1 MRAAKMKY
9 SVFFGLV
16 SLLLASTAK
25 SEDIELF
32 VKHNVNIEEKPRVM
46 IVFDTSG
53 SMAFSSTT
61 GDDCGY
67 DYYRRR
73 WILCP
78 DNRLGIAKDTITG
91 LIEDK
96 ENENVDFGLMRF
108 NRDNQGGYVLSGIG
122 SSKSNVKSK
131 INTLEANGGTPLS
144 ETLWEAYLYLTGEKK
159 GYSDN
164 QSIGRDQNIELGDKY
179 ISPFTPIAGEQ
190 RCSSLVNIILM
201 TDGDPSGDT
210 SSNSNISKLYK
221 STFKQDAPVV
231 ENSYM
236 PALAASM
243 HGRDGEDPVEVDLYK
258 DTSDLKDKADIYTI
272 GFGVDGMSRAGEEIL
287 KKTALLGGGDY
298 YRADTAEKL
307 RDDFKKILV
316 AINQRNSSFVSPSV
330 SMNSADQTQS
340 GNSLY
345 YTMFYPEKHTRWQGN
360 LKKLQV
366 KDGEIVDM
374 SNKPALDAEDGIIS
388 KSATTFWSAPGSEDG
403 NKIEQGGVNYQL
415 SKQTSRK
422 LFSDF
427 GQGTLI
433 DFKWNKAKNK
443 VGAKRLRAL
452 FRAENNTEAKQIMN
466 WASGKDVLNE
476 NSDSNIRKDIFGDP
490 LHSKPVTIDYGNNDI
505 RVFVGTN
512 SGVLHAF
519 KDNGNT
525 VNESWAFLP
534 GRLLDIQKSLMNKQ
548 DGTKLYG
555 VDGPITVFHK
565 DINRDNIVNGSDEV
579 WLFFGLRRGGT
590 AYYALDITNPNT
602 PKMLWNAPITPDKTG
617 FKELGQSWSKPLVT
631 YIRSQ
636 KEKPVVI
643 FGAGYDTNKDN
654 ISKTSDSKGRGL
666 FIVDA
671 ESGNLVWSLTP
682 GGPASNTEKAS
693 KFKGIHSIAADLSL
707 MDSDYDGFTD
717 RIYAA
722 DTGGSIWRVDM
733 PRDKP
738 NDTDNPWTHFKFAE
752 LAGSK
757 DKDDRR
763 FFYQPLVARTFFSK
777 VTKTITS
784 NGSYSTRREVPYEAI
799 IIGSGNRA
807 SPLEKIVNNQLY
819 VIRDENT
826 VTRSYQG
833 DEVPDPIYHSQL
845 MQVKDE
851 PFYQAAS
858 KQAFYEK
865 EAELGAL
872 KGWKYQLRVGEKSLA
887 KATVVGGIAYFTSFT
902 PHLDTLI
909 DQCSVG
915 SGGGAL
921 YALHL
926 HYGARVFQKIRYETK
941 REVPS
946 TPVVLYHKESEAE
959 GGEKRST
966 GRLNI
971 ELKSVDSTG
980 GKGPDG
986 SKPSEPFLSAKVVGP
1001 LPKLNDAGKPTFLS
1015 NEVHGITTKQMYI
1028 YKREDHDEK

>member
-1 MRAAKMKY
+1 MKY

-53 SMAFSSTT
+53 SMAFSSEYGTS
-61 GDDCGY
+61 CGY

-78 DNRLGIAKDTITG
+78 DNRLGVAKDTITD

-96 ENENVDFGLMRF
+96 ANENVDFGLMRF
-108 NRDNQGGYVLSGIG
+108 NSDNEGGYVLSGIG
-122 SSKSNVKSK
+122 SSKSDIKNK

-159 GYSDN
+159 VYADN
-164 QSIGRDQNIELGDKY
+164 QSIGRDQNIELGDQY
-179 ISPFTPIAGEQ
+179 ISPFTPKAGEQ
-190 RCSSLVNIILM
+190 RCNSAVNVILM
-201 TDGDPSGDT
+201 TDGDPSVDT
-210 SSNSNISKLYK
+210 SSNSDISKLYK
-221 STFKQDAPVV
+221 NTFKQDTPVI

-236 PALAASM
+236 PALAAAM
-243 HGRDGEDPVEVDLYK
+243 HGRGGKDPVEVDLYPN
-258 DTSDLKDKADIYTI
+258 TSDLKDTAYVYTI
-272 GFGVDGMSRAGEEIL
+272 GFGEGMSGAGEKIL
-287 KKTALLGGGDY
+287 RKTAALGGGDY
-298 YRADTAEKL
+298 YQADTAEKL
-307 RDDFKKILV
+307 KDDFNKILV
-316 AINQRNSSFVSPSV
+316 AINQRSSSFVSPSV
-330 SMNSADQTQS
+330 SMNSSDQTQS

-366 KDGEIVDM
+366 KDGEIIDM
-374 SNKPALDAEDGIIS
+374 SNKPALDTQDGIIS
-388 KSATTFWSAPGSEDG
+388 KDATTFWSKPGSNDG
-403 NKIEQGGVNYQL
+403 NNIEQGGVNYQL
-415 SKQTSRK
+415 SQQTSRK

-427 GQGTLI
+427 GVGSLI
-433 DFKWNKAKNK
+433 PFKWSEAKNA
-443 VGAKRLRAL
+443 VGATQLMDK
-452 FRAENNTEAKQIMN
+452 FGTSTDAETKDLMD
-466 WASGKDVLNE
+466 WVSGLDVLNE
-476 NSDSNIRKDIFGDP
+476 NSDSGRRKDIFGDP
-490 LHSKPVTIDYGNNDI
+490 LHSKPVNIDYGNNDI
-505 RVFVGTN
+505 RVFIGTN
-512 SGVLHAF
+512 SGFLHAF

-525 VNESWAFLP
+525 VKESWAFLP
-534 GRLLDIQKSLMNKQ
+534 GKLLDIQKPLMNKL

-565 DINRDNIVNGSDEV
+565 DINRDSIVNGTDKV

-590 AYYALDITNPNT
+590 AYYALDITNPDT
-602 PKMLWNAPITPDKTG
+602 PKMLWGAPITPQKSG
-617 FKELGQSWSKPLVT
+617 FEELGQSWSKPFVT

-693 KFKGIHSIAADLSL
+693 KFKGIHSIAADVSL

-752 LAGSK
+752 LSGSK
-757 DKDDRR
+757 NRDDRR

-784 NGSYSTRREVPYEAI
+784 NGTYSTRREVPYEAI

-902 PHLDTLI
+902 PHLDTSI

-926 HYGARVFQKIRYETK
+926 HYGARVFQKIRYDTV

-971 ELKSVDSTG
+971 ELKSLDSTG

>member
-1 MRAAKMKY
+1 MKY

-53 SMAFSSTT
+53 SMAFSSEYGTS
-61 GDDCGY
+61 CGY

-78 DNRLGIAKDTITG
+78 DNRLGVAKDTITD

-96 ENENVDFGLMRF
+96 ANENVDFGLMRF
-108 NRDNQGGYVLSGIG
+108 NSDNEGGYVLSGIG
-122 SSKSNVKSK
+122 SSKSDIKNK

-144 ETLWEAYLYLTGEKK
+144 ETLWEAYLYLTGKKK
-159 GYSDN
+159 GYADN
-164 QSIGRDQNIELGDKY
+164 QSIGRDQNIELGDQY
-179 ISPFTPIAGEQ
+179 ISPFTPKAGEQ
-190 RCSSLVNIILM
+190 RCNSAVNVILM
-201 TDGDPSGDT
+201 TDGDPSVDT
-210 SSNSNISKLYK
+210 SSNSDISKLYK
-221 STFKQDAPVV
+221 NTFKQDTPVI

-236 PALAASM
+236 PALAAAM
-243 HGRDGEDPVEVDLYK
+243 HGRGGKDPVEVDLYPN
-258 DTSDLKDKADIYTI
+258 TSDLKDTAYVYTI
-272 GFGVDGMSRAGEEIL
+272 GFGEGMSGAGEKIL
-287 KKTALLGGGDY
+287 RKTAALGGGDY
-298 YRADTAEKL
+298 YQADTAEKL
-307 RDDFKKILV
+307 KDDFNKILV
-316 AINQRNSSFVSPSV
+316 AINQRSSSFVSPSV
-330 SMNSADQTQS
+330 SMNSSDQTQS

-366 KDGEIVDM
+366 KDGEIIDM
-374 SNKPALDAEDGIIS
+374 SNKPALDTQDGIIS
-388 KSATTFWSAPGSEDG
+388 KDATTFWSKPGSNDG
-403 NKIEQGGVNYQL
+403 NNIEQGGVNYQL
-415 SKQTSRK
+415 SQQTSRK

-427 GQGTLI
+427 GVGSLI
-433 DFKWNKAKNK
+433 PFKWSEAKNA
-443 VGAKRLRAL
+443 VGATQLMDK
-452 FRAENNTEAKQIMN
+452 FGTSTDAETKDLMD
-466 WASGKDVLNE
+466 WVSGLDVLNE
-476 NSDSNIRKDIFGDP
+476 NSDSGRRKDIFGDP
-490 LHSKPVTIDYGNNDI
+490 LHSKPVNIDYGNNDI
-505 RVFVGTN
+505 RVFIGTN
-512 SGVLHAF
+512 SGFLHAF

-525 VNESWAFLP
+525 VKESWAFLP
-534 GRLLDIQKSLMNKQ
+534 GKLLDIQKPLMNKL

-565 DINRDNIVNGSDEV
+565 DINRDSIVNGTDKV

-590 AYYALDITNPNT
+590 AYYALDITNPDT
-602 PKMLWNAPITPDKTG
+602 PKMLWGAPITSQKSG
-617 FKELGQSWSKPLVT
+617 FEELGQSWSKPFVT

-693 KFKGIHSIAADLSL
+693 KFKGIHSIAADVSL

-752 LAGSK
+752 LSGSK
-757 DKDDRR
+757 NRDDRR

-784 NGSYSTRREVPYEAI
+784 NGTYSTRREVPYEAI

-902 PHLDTLI
+902 PHLDTSI

-926 HYGARVFQKIRYETK
+926 HYGARVFQKIRYDTV

-946 TPVVLYHKESEAE
+946 TPVVLYHNESETE
-959 GGEKRST
+959 GGSKRST

-971 ELKSVDSTG
+971 ELKNVDSSG

-986 SKPSEPFLSAKVVGP
+986 SKPSEPFLSAKVAGP
-1001 LPKLNDAGKPTFLS
+1001 LPTLNSAGQPTFLS
-1015 NEVHGITTKQMYI
+1015 NEVHGIMTKQMYI

>member
-1 MRAAKMKY
+1 M
-9 SVFFGLV
+9 
-16 SLLLASTAK
+16 LASTAK

-32 VKHNVNIEEKPRVM
+32 VKHNIDVQEKPRVM

-61 GDDCGY
+61 GYDCGY

-78 DNRLGIAKDTITG
+78 DNRLGIAKNTITE
-91 LIEDK
+91 LITK
-96 ENENVDFGLMRF
+96 NENVDFGLMRF
-108 NRDNQGGYVLSGIG
+108 NSDNQGGYILSRIG
-122 SSKSNVKSK
+122 ASNSEIKNK
-131 INTLEANGGTPLS
+131 ISTLEANGGTPLS
-144 ETLWEAYLYLTGEKK
+144 ETLWESYLYLTG
-159 GYSDN
+159 GSLRYSDS
-164 QSIGRDQNIELGDKY
+164 QSSGRDTSIESGGKY
-179 ISPFTPIAGEQ
+179 ISPFVPKSGEQ
-190 RCSSLVNIILM
+190 RCNSSVNIILM
-201 TDGDPSGDT
+201 TDGDPSVDT
-210 SSNSNISKLYK
+210 DANNSIYSEHQELY
-221 STFKQDAPVV
+221 SESVPVIR
-231 ENSYM
+231 NNYM
-236 PALAASM
+236 PALAEVM
-243 HGRDGEDPVEVDLYK
+243 HGRDGSDPVTVDLYPGSSNLK
-258 DTSDLKDKADIYTI
+258 DTAYIYTI
-272 GFGVDGMSRAGEEIL
+272 GFGQGMSDAGKDIL
-287 KKTALLGGGDY
+287 TKTAELGGGKY
-298 YRADTAEKL
+298 YQADSAEKL
-307 RDDFKKILV
+307 KDDFNKIISD
-316 AINQRNSSFVSPSV
+316 INQRNSSFVSPSV
-330 SMNSADQTQS
+330 SMNSSDQTQS
-340 GNSLY
+340 GNALY
-345 YTMFYPEKHTRWQGN
+345 YTMFLPEKHTRWRGN
-360 LKKLQV
+360 LKKLKV
-366 KDGEIVDM
+366 SAGEIVDM
-374 SNKPALDAEDGIIS
+374 SGATAIGDQDGIIS
-388 KSATTFWSAPGSEDG
+388 KNATTFWSVPGSKDG
-403 NKIEQGGVNYQL
+403 NNIEQGGVNFQL
-415 SKQTSRK
+415 SQQTSRK

-427 GQGTLI
+427 GVGSLI
-433 DFKWNKAKNK
+433 SFKWSEAKNS
-443 VGAKRLRAL
+443 VGATQLKDK
-452 FRAENNTEAKQIMN
+452 FGTSTDAETKDLMD
-466 WASGKDVLNE
+466 WVSGLDVLNE
-476 NSDSNIRKDIFGDP
+476 NSDSGRRKDIFGDP
-490 LHSKPVTIDYGNNDI
+490 LHSKPVNIDYGNNDI
-505 RVFVGTN
+505 RVFIGTN
-512 SGVLHAF
+512 SGFLHAF

-525 VNESWAFLP
+525 VKESWAFLP
-534 GRLLDIQKSLMNKQ
+534 GKLLDIQKPLMNKL

-565 DINRDNIVNGSDEV
+565 DINRDSIVNGTDKV

-590 AYYALDITNPNT
+590 AYYALDITNPDT
-602 PKMLWNAPITPDKTG
+602 PKMLWGAPITPQKSG
-617 FKELGQSWSKPLVT
+617 FEELGQSWSKPFVT

-654 ISKTSDSKGRGL
+654 ISKSNDSKGRGL

-682 GGPASNTEKAS
+682 SGPDIITEKAS
-693 KFKGIHSIAADLSL
+693 KFEGSHSIAADVSL

-722 DTGGSIWRVDM
+722 DTGGNIWRIDM

-738 NDTDNPWTHFKFAE
+738 NDTENPWTHFKFAE
-752 LAGSK
+752 LSGSK
-757 DKDDRR
+757 NRDDRR

-784 NGSYSTRREVPYEAI
+784 NGAYSTRREVPYEAI
-799 IIGSGNRA
+799 IIGTGNRA

-833 DEVPDPIYHSQL
+833 DEIPDTIYHSQL

-851 PFYQAAS
+851 PFYQAKS
-858 KQAFYEK
+858 KQAFYDK
-865 EAELGAL
+865 ESELGAL
-872 KGWKYQLRVGEKSLA
+872 KGWKYQLRAGEKSLA

-902 PHLDTLI
+902 PHTDTSI
-909 DQCSVG
+909 DKCSVG

-926 HYGARVFQKIRYETK
+926 HYGARVFQKIRYDTV

-946 TPVVLYHKESEAE
+946 TPVVLYHNESETE
-959 GGEKRST
+959 GGSKRST

-971 ELKSVDSTG
+971 ELKNVDSSG

-986 SKPSEPFLSAKVVGP
+986 SKPSEPFLSAKVAGP
-1001 LPKLNDAGKPTFLS
+1001 LPTLNSAGQPTFLS

>member
-1 MRAAKMKY
+1 MRAAKMKHN
-9 SVFFGLV
+9 VFFCLIA
-16 SLLLASTAK
+16 LIIAFTTKA
-25 SEDIELF
+25 EDIELF
-32 VKHNVNIEEKPRVM
+32 VKHNIDIQEKPRVM

-61 GDDCGY
+61 GYSCGY
-67 DYYRRR
+67 DYYRGKY
-73 WILCP
+73 ILCS
-78 DNRLGIAKDTITG
+78 DNRLGVAKNTITE
-91 LIEDK
+91 LIND
-96 ENENVDFGLMRF
+96 NTNVDFGLMRF
-108 NRDNQGGYVLSGIG
+108 NSDNQGGYVLSGIG
-122 SSKSNVKSK
+122 ASSSEIKNK

-144 ETLWEAYLYLTGEKK
+144 ETLWEAYLYLTG
-159 GYSDN
+159 GSVRYADG
-164 QSIGRDQNIELGDKY
+164 QSSGRDTSIESGGKY
-179 ISPFTPIAGEQ
+179 ISPFVPKAGEQ
-190 RCSSLVNIILM
+190 RCNSAVNVILM
-201 TDGDPSGDT
+201 TDGDPSADGNAN
-210 SSNSNISKLYK
+210 NSIYWKHKGIYNE
-221 STFKQDAPVV
+221 TVPVV
-231 ENSYM
+231 RSNYM
-236 PALAASM
+236 PAIAAVM
-243 HGRDGEDPVEVDLYK
+243 HGRGGSDPVEIDLYPSS
-258 DTSDLKDKADIYTI
+258 SDLKDTAYVYTV
-272 GFGVDGMSRAGEEIL
+272 GFGQGMSDAGEDIL
-287 KKTALLGGGDY
+287 KKTAELGGGKY
-298 YRADTAEKL
+298 YQADTAEKL
-307 RDDFKKILV
+307 KEDFNKIISD
-316 AINQRNSSFVSPSV
+316 INQRNSSFVSPSV
-330 SMNSADQTQS
+330 SMNSSDQTQS

-345 YTMFYPEKHTRWQGN
+345 YTMFLPEKHTRWRGN

-366 KDGEIVDM
+366 KDGEIIDM
-374 SNKPALDAEDGIIS
+374 SNKPALDAQDGIIS
-388 KSATTFWSAPGSEDG
+388 KDATTFWSAPGSKDG
-403 NKIEQGGVNYQL
+403 NNIEQGGVNYQL

-427 GQGTLI
+427 GKATLI
-433 DFKWNKAKNK
+433 DFKWNKAKDK
-443 VGAKRLRAL
+443 VGAKQLRKL
-452 FRAENNTEAKQIMN
+452 FNANDNTEAKQIMS
-466 WASGKDVLNE
+466 WASGKDVLDE
-476 NSDSNIRKDIFGDP
+476 NSDSDIRKDIFGDP
-490 LHSKPVTIDYGNNDI
+490 LHSKPVTMDYGNNDI

-519 KDNGNT
+519 KDNGNI

-534 GRLLDIQKSLMNKQ
+534 GQLLDIHKPLMNKQ

-565 DINRDNIVNGSDEV
+565 DINRDRIVNGSDKV

-590 AYYALDITNPNT
+590 AYYALDITSPDT
-602 PKMLWNAPITPDKTG
+602 PKMLWGAPITPGKTG
-617 FKELGQSWSKPLVT
+617 FEELGQSWSKPFVT

-643 FGAGYDTNKDN
+643 FAAGYDTNKDN
-654 ISKTSDSKGRGL
+654 ISKTKDSKGRGL

-682 GGPASNTEKAS
+682 GGPSINTEQAS
-693 KFKGIHSIAADLSL
+693 KFEGLHSIAADVSL

-722 DTGGSIWRVDM
+722 DTGGNIWRVDM

-738 NDTDNPWTHFKFAE
+738 NDTENPWTHFKFAE

-757 DKDDRR
+757 DRDDRR

-777 VTKTITS
+777 VTKTIT
-784 NGSYSTRREVPYEAI
+784 NNDSYTTRREVPYEAI

-807 SPLEKIVNNQLY
+807 SPLEKTVNNQLY

-833 DEVPDPIYHSQL
+833 DEVPDTIYHSQL

-851 PFYQAAS
+851 PFYQATS

-872 KGWKYQLRVGEKSLA
+872 KGWKYQLSAGEKSLA

-902 PHLDTLI
+902 PHLDTTV

-915 SGGGAL
+915 SGGGSL

-926 HYGARVFQKIRYETK
+926 HYGARVFQKIRYDTE

-946 TPVVLYHKESEAE
+946 TPVILYNKESETE
-959 GGEKRST
+959 GGYKRST

-971 ELKSVDSTG
+971 ELKSTDSSG

-986 SKPSEPFLSAKVVGP
+986 SKPSEPFLSAKVAGP
-1001 LPKLNDAGKPTFLS
+1001 LPTLSSTGQPTFLS

>member
-67 DYYRRR
+67 DSYRRR

-179 ISPFTPIAGEQ
+179 ISPFTPIEGEQ

-210 SSNSNISKLYK
+210 SSNSDISKLYK

-231 ENSYM
+231 ERSYM

-243 HGRDGEDPVEVDLYK
+243 HGRGGEDPVEVDLYK

-287 KKTALLGGGDY
+287 KKTALLGGGNY

-360 LKKLQV
+360 LKKLRV

-490 LHSKPVTIDYGNNDI
+490 LHSKPVTMDYGNNDI

-579 WLFFGLRRGGT
+579 WLFFGLRRGDT

-617 FKELGQSWSKPLVT
+617 FKELGQSWSKPFVT

-722 DTGGSIWRVDM
+722 DTGGSIWRIDM

-777 VTKTITS
+777 VTKTVTS

-902 PHLDTLI
+902 PHLDTSI